1 MILFRF
7 LYLPHITT
15 LTCVDFA
22 ALQKKILCFKNKP
35 LLGGTQFF
43 MGNLFE
49 GAEGASEQEVK
60 KAVSLGKMA

>member
-1 MILFRF
+1 MWFAYHWSKTNF
-7 LYLPHITT
+7 
-15 LTCVDFA
+15 LTCVGSA
-22 ALQKKILCFKNKP
+22 APQKKILSFRSKP

-49 GAEGASEQEVK
+49 GAEGASKQEVT